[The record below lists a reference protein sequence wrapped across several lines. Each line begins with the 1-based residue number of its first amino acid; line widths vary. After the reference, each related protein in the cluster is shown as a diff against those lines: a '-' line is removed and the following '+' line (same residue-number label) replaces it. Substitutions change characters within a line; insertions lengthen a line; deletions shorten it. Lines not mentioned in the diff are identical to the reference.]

1 MTLRIGLA
9 HAPAPGNIDC
19 GDLELVQFHEQG
31 ALIAAI
37 DGIGHGTMAAWAADL
52 ARQAIERE
60 PELPLIAR
68 LQKCHRQL
76 RGTRGV
82 VLSAALIDQR
92 SGLMH
97 WVGVGNV
104 RGVLVR
110 PAGVGAPRKEELLL
124 RPGVVGADLPPLKVT
139 TTPIG
144 RRDVVILATD
154 GIRSEFADHP
164 VAFGS
169 PHNTAREILARYRV
183 PGDDA
188 LVLVARL
195 A

>member
-9 HAPAPGNIDC
+9 HAPAPGNIES

-31 ALIAAI
+31 AIIAAI
-37 DGIGHGTMAAWAADL
+37 DGIGHGSMAAWAADL
-52 ARQAIERE
+52 ARQAIEGE
-60 PELPLIAR
+60 PGLPLVAR
-68 LQKCHRQL
+68 LQNCHRLL

-82 VLSAALIDQR
+82 VVSMALLDLH

-104 RGVLVR
+104 RGVLLR
-110 PAGVGAPRKEELLL
+110 PAGAGAPRREELLL

-154 GIRSEFADHP
+154 GIRGEFADHP

-169 PHNTAREILARYRV
+169 PHNTAREILARFRA
-183 PGDDA
+183 PADDA